1 MMAGVPPGRA
11 PAPRSALH
19 YSFPPARGYRLNKCL
34 FLLKADAA
42 FRKRYL
48 DDPERTAAEFGLDAE
63 TRAAL
68 SALDRDR
75 LVSLG
80 AHTLLIYLAEL
91 RLRMER
97 EPAAL
102 EYF

>member
-1 MMAGVPPGRA
+1 MAGVPPGRA
-11 PAPRSALH
+11 PAADYSLH
-19 YSFPPARGYRLNKCL
+19 YSFPPGRGYRLNKCL
-34 FLLKADAA
+34 FLLKSDAA

-63 TRAAL
+63 ARAAL

-97 EPAAL
+97 EPAPL

>member
-1 MMAGVPPGRA
+1 MSGAT
-11 PAPRSALH
+11 LH

-34 FLLKADAA
+34 FLLKTDAA

-48 DDPERTAAEFGLDAE
+48 DDPEQTAAEVGLDAE
-63 TRAAL
+63 TGAAL

-80 AHTLLIYLAEL
+80 AHSFLIYLAEL

>member
-11 PAPRSALH
+11 PAHRSALH

-34 FLLKADAA
+34 FLLKADPA
-42 FRKRYL
+42 FRRRYL
-48 DDPERTAAEFGLDAE
+48 DDPERTAAEFGLDPE
-63 TRAAL
+63 SRAAL
-68 SALDRDR
+68 AALDRDR

-80 AHTLLIYLAEL
+80 AHSFLVYLAEL
-91 RLRMER
+91 RLRAER

>member
-1 MMAGVPPGRA
+1 MAGLTLHYAFPPG
-11 PAPRSALH
+11 
-19 YSFPPARGYRLNKCL
+19 RGYRLNKCL
-34 FLLKADAA
+34 FLLKSDAA

-48 DDPERTAAEFGLDAE
+48 ADPERTAAEFGLDAD

-68 SALDRDR
+68 SVLDRER

-91 RLRMER
+91 RIRMER
-97 EPAAL
+97 DPAAL